1 MTFKFFNLRPTV
13 NSNSK
18 FNYQSQSLALNLQV
32 CILACLTSSRRKCFV
47 ITMWFTLQMTFHI
60 SDRKHIFSLK
70 AILWV
75 VKLDFEFELTLCKNM
90 RCQFQSAWTLT
101 FLSSLIFHGADWPR
115 LTSHWHSYSV
125 YRFSYATIYG
135 QAEGVSNEVNSKMLG
150 ILFRKN
156 EEM

>member
-1 MTFKFFNLRPTV
+1 MLSDDFQILQPPTYRQLKFKIQLPKSKSCVEFASMHLSL
-13 NSNSK
+13 SNVKSK
-18 FNYQSQSLALNLQV
+18 KMFCNHN
-32 CILACLTSSRRKCFV
+32 V
-47 ITMWFTLQMTFHI
+47 IYPPDDIRI

-75 VKLDFEFELTLCKNM
+75 VKLDFEFELTLCKNT

-135 QAEGVSNEVNSKMLG
+135 QAEGVSNEVN
-150 ILFRKN
+150 
-156 EEM
+156 